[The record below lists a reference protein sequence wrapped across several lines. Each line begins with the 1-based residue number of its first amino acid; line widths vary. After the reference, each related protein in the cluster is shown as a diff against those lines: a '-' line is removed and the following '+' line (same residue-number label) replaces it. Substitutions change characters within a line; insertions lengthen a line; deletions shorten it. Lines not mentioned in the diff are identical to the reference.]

1 MAKSEVLDRDLNV
14 QNEKYKQ
21 LSITKQ
27 QYIDK
32 LKKELNTV
40 EARFMKIIN
49 VNSMVGEDFRSQA
62 LLNMQKYLEMK
73 LFAEDAHE
81 RIKVLEK
88 ELKWEREKTATLD
101 E

>member
-49 VNSMVGEDFRSQA
+49 VNSMVGEDFRS
-62 LLNMQKYLEMK
+62 
-73 LFAEDAHE
+73 
-81 RIKVLEK
+81 
-88 ELKWEREKTATLD
+88 
-101 E
+101 

>member
-32 LKKELNTV
+32 LKKELDTV

-49 VNSMVGEDFRSQA
+49 MNSMVGEDLRSQA
-62 LLNMQKYLEMK
+62 LLNMHKY
-73 LFAEDAHE
+73 
-81 RIKVLEK
+81 I
-88 ELKWEREKTATLD
+88 
-101 E
+101 

>member
-49 VNSMVGEDFRSQA
+49 VNNMIGEDFRSQA
-62 LLNMQKYLEMK
+62 MVNAAKYIEMK
-73 LFAEDAHE
+73 LFADDCVE

-88 ELKWEREKTATLD
+88 
-101 E
+101 

>member
-40 EARFMKIIN
+40 EARFMKILN

-62 LLNMQKYLEMK
+62 LHNMHKYIQMK
-73 LFAEDAHE
+73 LFADDCQE

-88 ELKWEREKTATLD
+88 DL
-101 E
+101 

>member
-32 LKKELNTV
+32 LKRELDTV
-40 EARFMKIIN
+40 EARFLKIIN

-62 LLNMQKYLEMK
+62 LLNMHKY
-73 LFAEDAHE
+73 
-81 RIKVLEK
+81 V
-88 ELKWEREKTATLD
+88 
-101 E
+101 

>member
-49 VNSMVGEDFRSQA
+49 VNNMIGEDFRS
-62 LLNMQKYLEMK
+62 
-73 LFAEDAHE
+73 
-81 RIKVLEK
+81 
-88 ELKWEREKTATLD
+88 
-101 E
+101 

>member
-40 EARFMKIIN
+40 ESRFTKVIN
-49 VNSMVGEDFRSQA
+49 VNNMVGEDFRS
-62 LLNMQKYLEMK
+62 
-73 LFAEDAHE
+73 
-81 RIKVLEK
+81 
-88 ELKWEREKTATLD
+88 
-101 E
+101 